1 MPSWPINFDLTVSRD
16 IELIERSAFIRAT
29 ARTIR
34 GIPLQP
40 RTEER
45 LHRLNIMRAVR
56 GTTGIE
62 GVDLTEEEVDEVLF
76 GDARA
81 LPSSRKRE
89 EQEVLNAHELMQF
102 VEQLLHDDPD
112 TPLTENLVKQ
122 FHDILTRNINY
133 ERNAP
138 GSYRSSNVSAGDY
151 QTPDHADVPRL
162 MADFFRWLNGGAAR
176 AMDPITQA
184 IVAHFLLISIHPFGD
199 GNGRASRGVESLL
212 LYKAGVNVRGFYSL
226 ANYYYRKRPEYID
239 MLTHVRFVSNPDVT
253 PFVQFALTG
262 LAEDLE
268 QVHEEILQETRLI
281 AFHDYARERIAGDGG
296 GLERP
301 AGRRRL
307 NFVLG
312 LHTSAVSLSNIR
324 TGAHG
329 LAAFYRGV
337 GPRTLARD
345 LTALQGLGLIVV
357 EGGTVRGNLG
367 VMDAYTA
374 EARRRDSRHG

>member
-1 MPSWPINFDLTVSRD
+1 MPSWPINFDLSVSRD
-16 IELIERSAFIRAT
+16 IDLIERSAFIRAT

-40 RTEER
+40 RTEQR

-62 GVDLTEEEVDEVLF
+62 GVELTEEEVDEVLF
-76 GDARA
+76 GNPPA

-102 VEQLLHDDPD
+102 VEQLLHDDPN

-133 ERNAP
+133 ERNTP

-162 MADFFRWLNGGAAR
+162 MADFFRWLNGGAAVG
-176 AMDPITQA
+176 MDSITRA
-184 IVAHFLLISIHPFGD
+184 IVAHFLLVSIHPFGG
-199 GNGRASRGVESLL
+199 GNGRASRGVESFL

-239 MLTHVRFVSNPDVT
+239 MLSHVRFVSNPDVT

-262 LAEDLE
+262 LAEELE

-281 AFHDYARERIAGDGG
+281 AFHDYTREMIARDGG
-296 GLERP
+296 GLERT

-307 NFVLG
+307 NLALG
-312 LHTSAVSLSNIR
+312 LHTSAVPVGDIR

-329 LAAFYRGV
+329 LAGFYRGV
-337 GPRTLARD
+337 GPRTLTRD
-345 LTALQGLGLIVV
+345 LAALQRLGLIIV
-357 EGGTVRGNLG
+357 ERGTVRANLG

-374 EARRRDSRHG
+374 EARRRDTRDG

>member
-1 MPSWPINFDLTVSRD
+1 MPSWPINFDLSVSRD
-16 IELIERSAFIRAT
+16 IDLIERSAFIRAT

-40 RTEER
+40 RIEQR

-76 GDARA
+76 GNAPA

-102 VEQLLHDDPD
+102 VEQLLHDDPN

-133 ERNAP
+133 ERNTP
-138 GSYRSSNVSAGDY
+138 GAYRSSNVTAGDY
-151 QTPDHADVPRL
+151 QTPDHADTPRL
-162 MADFFRWLNGGAAR
+162 MADFFRWLNGGAAVG
-176 AMDPITQA
+176 MDSITRA
-184 IVAHFLLISIHPFGD
+184 IVAHFLLVSIHPFGD
-199 GNGRASRGVESLL
+199 GNGRASRGVESFL

-262 LAEDLE
+262 LAEELE
-268 QVHEEILQETRLI
+268 QLHEEILQETRLI
-281 AFHDYARERIAGDGG
+281 AFHDYTREMIARDGG

-307 NFVLG
+307 NLVLG
-312 LHTSAVSLSNIR
+312 LHTSAVPVGDIR

-337 GPRTLARD
+337 GPRTLTRD
-345 LTALQGLGLIVV
+345 LAALQRLGLIIV
-357 EGGTVRGNLG
+357 ERGTVRANLG

-374 EARRRDSRHG
+374 EARRRDTRDG